1 MSLSILPLLAP
12 NAGMM
17 TGRGTNTYV
26 VGDETGCVVIDP
38 GCDDAGHLASIIT
51 AGAQMGSIRAIFV
64 THAHPD
70 HIGGAAALG
79 AEVAV
84 PVLALYRSAEGV
96 PFAAAQLVDGAEW
109 PVGHGHLR
117 VLATPGHR
125 FDHCCLWHA
134 PTGDLFAGD
143 LIAGEGTVV
152 VIPPEGDMAQ
162 YLDSLARIRA
172 MPLVRIWP
180 GHGPRIDDPQ
190 QRIDD
195 LIAHRHAREALVL
208 AALTDAHAP
217 RTLEQLV
224 PVVYADTD
232 PARYGWAARSLL
244 AHLLKLESEGHVSRP
259 SASDD
264 AGPWQARQPSIS
276 IQQT

>member
-1 MSLSILPLLAP
+1 MSLTILPLLAP
-12 NAGMM
+12 NPGMM

-26 VGDETGCVVIDP
+26 VGDETGCIVIDP
-38 GCDDAGHLASIIT
+38 GCDDAGHLAAIAT
-51 AGAQMGSIRAIFV
+51 AGAGLGGIRAIFV
-64 THAHPD
+64 THAHSD

-79 AEVAV
+79 IAVAA
-84 PVLALYRSAEGV
+84 PVLGLHRSAEGV

-109 PVGHGHLR
+109 PVGRGHLHIFS
-117 VLATPGHR
+117 TPGHR

-172 MPLVRIWP
+172 LPLVHIWP
-180 GHGPRIDDPQ
+180 GHGPRIDDPSS
-190 QRIDD
+190 RIDD
-195 LIAHRHAREALVL
+195 LIAHRHAREARVL
-208 AALTDAHAP
+208 AALTDAVTP
-217 RTLEQLV
+217 QTLDQLV

-232 PARYGWAARSLL
+232 PARFGWASRSLL
-244 AHLLKLESEGHVSRP
+244 AHLLRLESAGQVTRP
-259 SASDD
+259 TATDES
-264 AGPWQARQPSIS
+264 GPWQLLQR
-276 IQQT
+276 